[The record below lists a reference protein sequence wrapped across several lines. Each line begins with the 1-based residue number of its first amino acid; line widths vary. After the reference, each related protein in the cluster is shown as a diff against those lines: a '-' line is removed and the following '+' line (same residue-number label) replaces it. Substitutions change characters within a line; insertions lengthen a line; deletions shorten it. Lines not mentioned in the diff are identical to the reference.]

1 MSTSTP
7 NFGLVEPAKSELY
20 NVQVFNGNMEIID
33 TEMHKPPLTVNDLS
47 PDEDRNIYIE
57 EVPLA
62 NNLASDI
69 AQLNNS
75 EFVERTSG
83 GESSIEDG
91 SASLISIKG
100 NMIRT
105 GYVAESIEHTE
116 SDGLSVSIDHD
127 TFVGYV
133 NSSGTYTFTY
143 STEWTPALTSYG
155 ITVTGTPTADD
166 TITVVYVKEDRGT
179 IATATPTSF
188 NSTGWNLYNSVSGY
202 AKVVAYSTQYGYRI
216 GGTYSLVQFATTIS
230 GEKSAVA
237 VSSGLFNV
245 AEDGYIFVTGGDS
258 TTYIYPTWSDW
269 TDEYEGN
276 FQSYML
282 DTIDLSEIMVSFPNG
297 LCAVGET
304 RDEINLNVQRA
315 VQRVERL
322 SYTAENLASV
332 IASGVA
338 YTYDTNYIYAV
349 LETPVSI
356 SIDTDGT
363 YNVSDHGIEFFT
375 NTTVPVYT
383 EILYG
388 ENLKDKLRTD
398 VLTISEQTLTAAQKA
413 QVQANLGLV
422 IANNLTTTTE
432 GKVLDARQGK
442 ALNDAFITSSIV
454 SSPVSWTTAAGSS
467 NDRGCTLTKWGQVRQ
482 INMYFTPSSAGSGW
496 TTIATLT
503 SGNRP
508 KDSDCRVL
516 LLNTTDSIVKTAKIT
531 SSGNIQ
537 ILSPEASKA
546 YRIID
551 TFIV

>member
-7 NFGLVEPAKSELY
+7 NFGLVKPAKSELY
-20 NVQVFNGNMEIID
+20 NVEIFNGNMDTID
-33 TEMHKPPLTVNDLS
+33 TEMHKPPLTVNDIE

-62 NNLASDI
+62 NNLSSDI
-69 AQLNNS
+69 AQLNNG
-75 EFVERTSG
+75 EFIQRTSG
-83 GESSIEDG
+83 GDASVEDG

-105 GYVAESIEHTE
+105 GYVAESITHTE
-116 SDGLSVSIDHD
+116 SDGLTVSIDRD
-127 TFVGYV
+127 TFVAYV

-143 STEWTPALTSYG
+143 STEWSPALTNYG
-155 ITVTGTPTADD
+155 ITVTGTPTANDE
-166 TITVVYVKEDRGT
+166 ISVVYVKEDRGT

-188 NSTGWNLYNSVSGY
+188 NSTGWNLYNSTSGY
-202 AKVVAYSTQYGYRI
+202 AKVVAYSSQYGYRI

-230 GEKSAVA
+230 GEKSAVS

-245 AEDGYIFVTGGDS
+245 AEDGYIFVTGGDN

-276 FQSYML
+276 FQPYIL

-315 VQRVERL
+315 VQRVERIA
-322 SYTAENLASV
+322 YTAENLASV

-398 VLTISEQTLTAAQKA
+398 VVTISEQELTTAQKA
-413 QVQANLGLV
+413 QVRQNIGAASAESVGTLSTLKTTTKTDLVSAINELLTVEEVTASGTFTWDTDYVESTSFNLIKCGKMRQLHLSFTIKNTGSTWQTLGTIASAHKPKQEIYAYAGDTTGANMSRFR
-422 IANNLTTTTE
+422 LTTN
-432 GKVLDARQGK
+432 GYFRVINRK
-442 ALNDAFITSSIV
+442 
-454 SSPVSWTTAAGSS
+454 AAG
-467 NDRGCTLTKWGQVRQ
+467 
-482 INMYFTPSSAGSGW
+482 FTVDLFYLVS
-496 TTIATLT
+496 
-503 SGNRP
+503 
-508 KDSDCRVL
+508 
-516 LLNTTDSIVKTAKIT
+516 
-531 SSGNIQ
+531 
-537 ILSPEASKA
+537 
-546 YRIID
+546 
-551 TFIV
+551 